1 MGRFLKADLEKKSPE
16 SEERNVFLEEE
27 GWHVLFAL
35 ICTLKSEVPT
45 PLLQTKQTDV
55 LQ

>member
-1 MGRFLKADLEKKSPE
+1 MF
-16 SEERNVFLEEE
+16 FLEEE

-35 ICTLKSEVPT
+35 ICTLKSEVP
-45 PLLQTKQTDV
+45 LLQTKQTDV